1 MALGN
6 RPCSAARRRL
16 HIRLRGDVLPLGQVG
31 QIASLLPWKLSC
43 FLFDGSQVLLDSEL
57 SEIRDRERGWA
68 EAMAERGTRTAKW
81 LMSAQKGGE

>member
-1 MALGN
+1 M
-6 RPCSAARRRL
+6 
-16 HIRLRGDVLPLGQVG
+16 
-31 QIASLLPWKLSC
+31 LPWKLSC
-43 FLFDGSQVLLDSEL
+43 SLFDGSQVLLDSEL

>member
-1 MALGN
+1 M
-6 RPCSAARRRL
+6 
-16 HIRLRGDVLPLGQVG
+16 
-31 QIASLLPWKLSC
+31 
-43 FLFDGSQVLLDSEL
+43 LLDSEL

>member
-1 MALGN
+1 MSTPSLESEK
-6 RPCSAARRRL
+6 RPPAERKL
-16 HIRLRGDVLPLGQVG
+16 KQTVG
-31 QIASLLPWKLSC
+31 
-43 FLFDGSQVLLDSEL
+43 GRQVLLDSEL